1 MARARA
7 MKLRFVARASRRAA
21 STFFSA
27 VTPIRLEVQREINAL
42 PRIFDGAVR
51 SDFSRRPVSQGI
63 LNSPHRQKEHNYT
76 RGVMDFQPSGIAAIM
91 LVAAVTAVGQPAPDM
106 RNTEPQAVF
115 FSGEV
120 TLQDGSKPPDPVRIQ
135 RVCKG
140 IARDEAWTDSKGRFS
155 FKVAAGGSDPTT
167 ADPAQA
173 GRTQDLSRPI
183 GNSTY
188 YSNPLTT
195 ALRDCEVQAVL
206 AGFWSERVSIA
217 LKNTLDDTRIG
228 TIILHPVTGGQAL
241 TVSATTLAAPAN
253 ASKAYEKGMAAIRE
267 QKWDAA
273 QKELGKAVAAY
284 PKYAI
289 AWFEL
294 GVLRQGRNDLAGAAE
309 AWKEALKSD
318 PKYVKPYEVL
328 AALAER
334 QQNWLESEK
343 YSHDWIQLDSE
354 DFPAAY
360 LYNAIANAQLNKME
374 QAEVAARKGLLL
386 DKERKIPRLSYVLGL
401 ILMQKHE
408 FSESAKCLRTYLE
421 LAPNAKDAA
430 IVQQQLTK
438 IEAAATSPPR

>member
-1 MARARA
+1 
-7 MKLRFVARASRRAA
+7 MKPPSSSVA
-21 STFFSA
+21 
-27 VTPIRLEVQREINAL
+27 V
-42 PRIFDGAVR
+42 
-51 SDFSRRPVSQGI
+51 I
-63 LNSPHRQKEHNYT
+63 LL
-76 RGVMDFQPSGIAAIM
+76 A
-91 LVAAVTAVGQPAPDM
+91 AAVSTAGQPAPDM
-106 RNTEPQAVF
+106 RNTEQQAVF
-115 FSGEV
+115 FSGDV
-120 TLQDGSKPPDPVRIQ
+120 ALPDGSRPPDPVRIQ

-140 IARDEAWTDSKGRFS
+140 VTHDEAWTDSKGRFS
-155 FKVAAGGSDPTT
+155 FKIAAGGKDPTST
-167 ADPAQA
+167 DAGQA
-173 GRTQDLSRPI
+173 GRSQDLSRPI

-206 AGFWSERVSIA
+206 TGYWSDRVSIA

-228 TIILHPVTGGQAL
+228 TIVLHPVTGAQAL
-241 TVSATTLAAPAN
+241 TVSATTLAAPPN
-253 ASKAYEKGMAAIRE
+253 AAKAYEKGAAAMRE

-273 QKELGKAVAAY
+273 QKELAKAVAAY

-294 GVLRQGRNDLAGAAE
+294 GVLRQTRNDLAGAAE

-334 QQNWLESEK
+334 KQNWVESEK
-343 YSHDWIQLDSE
+343 YSHDWIQLDPE

-360 LYNAIANAQLNKME
+360 LYNAIASAQLQKME
-374 QAEVAARKGLLL
+374 QAETSARKGLLL
-386 DKERKIPRLSYVLGL
+386 DKDHKIPRLSYVLGL
-401 ILMQKHE
+401 ILMQKRE

-430 IVQQQLTK
+430 IVHQELTK
-438 IEAAATSPPR
+438 IEAAASVK

>member
-1 MARARA
+1 MSLRSSSIVIA
-7 MKLRFVARASRRAA
+7 MLA
-21 STFFSA
+21 
-27 VTPIRLEVQREINAL
+27 
-42 PRIFDGAVR
+42 
-51 SDFSRRPVSQGI
+51 
-63 LNSPHRQKEHNYT
+63 
-76 RGVMDFQPSGIAAIM
+76 
-91 LVAAVTAVGQPAPDM
+91 AAVTVAGQPTPAV
-106 RNTEPQAVF
+106 RNAEQEAVF

-120 TLQDGSKPPDPVRIQ
+120 TLPDGSKPPETVLIQ

-140 IARDEAWTDSKGRFS
+140 IARNETWTDSKGRFS
-155 FKVAAGGSDPTT
+155 FKVGVAGGDTT
-167 ADPAQA
+167 TGDSAQA
-173 GRTQDLSRPI
+173 PRNQDLSRPI

-206 AGFWSERVSIA
+206 AGFWADRVSIA

-228 TIILHPVTGGQAL
+228 RIILHPATGGQAL
-241 TVSATTLAAPAN
+241 IVSATTLAAPAN
-253 ASKAYEKGMAAIRE
+253 ATKAYEKGMSAMRA

-273 QKELGKAVAAY
+273 QKEFTKAVEAY
-284 PKYAI
+284 PKFAI

-294 GVLRQGRNDLAGAAE
+294 GMLRQGRSDVSGAAE

-343 YSHDWIQLDSE
+343 YSRDWIQLDPE

-360 LYNAIANAQLNKME
+360 LYNAIASARLNKME
-374 QAEVAARKGLLL
+374 QAETAARKGLLI

-401 ILMQKHE
+401 ILIEKHE

-430 IVQQQLTK
+430 MVHEELTK
-438 IEAAATSPPR
+438 IEAAFTSASKNP

>member
-1 MARARA
+1 
-7 MKLRFVARASRRAA
+7 MK
-21 STFFSA
+21 
-27 VTPIRLEVQREINAL
+27 
-42 PRIFDGAVR
+42 
-51 SDFSRRPVSQGI
+51 
-63 LNSPHRQKEHNYT
+63 
-76 RGVMDFQPSGIAAIM
+76 FQSSGLAAI
-91 LVAAVTAVGQPAPDM
+91 LLAATVSVVGQPAPEM
-106 RNTEPQAVF
+106 RSTEQQAVF

-120 TLQDGSKPPDPVRIQ
+120 ALADGSKPVDAVRIQ

-140 IARDEAWTDSKGRFS
+140 VAHDETWTDSKGRFS
-155 FKVAAGGSDPTT
+155 FKVTAGGSDPTT
-167 ADPAQA
+167 ADPSQA

-206 AGFWSERVSIA
+206 AGYWSDRVSIA
-217 LKNTLDDTRIG
+217 LKNTLDDTRVG
-228 TIILHPVTGGQAL
+228 TLILHPVTGAQAL
-241 TVSATTLAAPAN
+241 TVSATTLAAPPSA
-253 ASKAYEKGMAAIRE
+253 AKAYEKGTSAMRE

-273 QKELGKAVAAY
+273 QKELAKAVAAY
-284 PKYAI
+284 PKFAI

-294 GVLRQGRNDLAGAAE
+294 GVLRQSRNDLTGAAE

-334 QQNWLESEK
+334 QQNWVDSEK
-343 YSHDWIQLDSE
+343 YSHDWIQLDPE

-374 QAEVAARKGLLL
+374 QAEASARKGLLL
-386 DKERKIPRLSYVLGL
+386 DKEHKIPRLSYVLGL

-408 FSESAKCLRTYLE
+408 FSESAKCLRAYLE

-430 IVQQQLTK
+430 IVHQELTK
-438 IEAAATSPPR
+438 IEAAATAPPK

>member
-1 MARARA
+1 
-7 MKLRFVARASRRAA
+7 VES
-21 STFFSA
+21 
-27 VTPIRLEVQREINAL
+27 I
-42 PRIFDGAVR
+42 
-51 SDFSRRPVSQGI
+51 DFRWP
-63 LNSPHRQKEHNYT
+63 
-76 RGVMDFQPSGIAAIM
+76 GIAAIT
-91 LVAAVTAVGQPAPDM
+91 LAAAAAAIGQPAPAM
-106 RNTEPQAVF
+106 RNTEQQAVF

-120 TLQDGSKPPDPVRIQ
+120 ALQDGTKPPDPVLIQ

-140 IARDEAWTDSKGRFS
+140 TTRNETWTDSKGRFS
-155 FKVAAGGSDPTT
+155 FKVEAGGNDTTT
-167 ADPAQA
+167 ADSAQA

-228 TIILHPVTGGQAL
+228 RITLHPSSGGQAL
-241 TVSATTLAAPAN
+241 TVSATTLAAPLN
-253 ASKAYEKGMAAIRE
+253 ATKAYERGMSAIRA

-273 QKELGKAVAAY
+273 QKELTKAVEAY
-284 PKYAI
+284 PKFAI

-294 GVLRQGRNDLAGAAE
+294 GILHQGRNDLAGATE

-318 PKYVKPYEVL
+318 PKYVQPYEVL
-328 AALAER
+328 VALCER
-334 QQNWLESEK
+334 QQNWLDSEK
-343 YSHDWIQLDSE
+343 YSRDWIQLDPE
-354 DFPAAY
+354 NFPVAY
-360 LYNAIANAQLNKME
+360 LYNAIANARLNKAE
-374 QAEVAARKGLLL
+374 QAEIAARKGLLL
-386 DKERKIPRLSYVLGL
+386 DKERKIARLSYVLGL

-430 IVQQQLTK
+430 IVHQELAK
-438 IEAAATSPPR
+438 IEAAAIPPK

>member
-1 MARARA
+1 
-7 MKLRFVARASRRAA
+7 
-21 STFFSA
+21 
-27 VTPIRLEVQREINAL
+27 
-42 PRIFDGAVR
+42 
-51 SDFSRRPVSQGI
+51 
-63 LNSPHRQKEHNYT
+63 
-76 RGVMDFQPSGIAAIM
+76 MDFHSAGITAIALALAA
-91 LVAAVTAVGQPAPDM
+91 AAFGQPVPDA
-106 RNTEPQAVF
+106 RNTERQALF

-120 TLQDGSKPPDPVRIQ
+120 ALPDGSKPPEAVRIQ
-135 RVCKG
+135 RICKG
-140 IARDEAWTDSKGRFS
+140 VSKDETWTDSKGRFS
-155 FKVAAGGSDPTT
+155 FKVSSGGSDPNTT
-167 ADPAQA
+167 DSAQA

-228 TIILHPVTGGQAL
+228 RIILHPVTGGQAL
-241 TVSATTLAAPAN
+241 SVSATTLAAPSN

-267 QKWDAA
+267 QKWENA
-273 QKELGKAVAAY
+273 QKELTKAVEAY
-284 PKYAI
+284 PKFAI

-294 GVLRQGRNDLAGAAE
+294 GVLRQARNDITGAAV

-318 PKYVKPYEVL
+318 PRYVKPYEVL

-334 QQNWLESEK
+334 QQNWADSEK
-343 YSHDWIQLDSE
+343 YSHEWIQLAPE

-360 LYNAIANAQLNKME
+360 LYNAIASAQLTKME
-374 QAEVAARKGLLL
+374 QAETSARKGILL
-386 DKERKIPRLSYVLGL
+386 DKERKIPRLNYVLGL
-401 ILMQKHE
+401 ILMQKKE

-430 IVQQQLTK
+430 IVHDQLTK
-438 IEAAATSPPR
+438 IEAAAAQL

>member
-1 MARARA
+1 
-7 MKLRFVARASRRAA
+7 
-21 STFFSA
+21 
-27 VTPIRLEVQREINAL
+27 
-42 PRIFDGAVR
+42 
-51 SDFSRRPVSQGI
+51 
-63 LNSPHRQKEHNYT
+63 
-76 RGVMDFQPSGIAAIM
+76 MDFQSSGIAAMM
-91 LVAAVTAVGQPAPDM
+91 LAAVFTAVGQPAPDM

-120 TLQDGSKPPDPVRIQ
+120 ALQDGSKPPDPVRIQ

-228 TIILHPVTGGQAL
+228 RITLHPSSGGQAL
-241 TVSATTLAAPAN
+241 TVSATTLAAPPN
-253 ASKAYEKGMAAIRE
+253 AMKAYERGLSAIRE

-273 QKELGKAVAAY
+273 QKELTKAVEAY
-284 PKYAI
+284 PKFAI

-294 GVLRQGRNDLAGAAE
+294 GILRQGRNDLAGAAE
-309 AWKEALKSD
+309 AWKTALNTD
-318 PKYVKPYEVL
+318 PKYVKPYEAL
-328 AALAER
+328 AALSER
-334 QQNWLESEK
+334 QQNWLDSEK
-343 YSHDWIQLDSE
+343 YSRDWIQLDPE
-354 DFPAAY
+354 NFPVAY
-360 LYNAIANAQLNKME
+360 LYNAIANARLNKVG
-374 QAEVAARKGLLL
+374 QAEIAARKGLLL
-386 DKERKIPRLSYVLGL
+386 DKERK
-401 ILMQKHE
+401 
-408 FSESAKCLRTYLE
+408 
-421 LAPNAKDAA
+421 
-430 IVQQQLTK
+430 
-438 IEAAATSPPR
+438 

>member
-1 MARARA
+1 MDLKSPGIALI
-7 MKLRFVARASRRAA
+7 MTFVA
-21 STFFSA
+21 
-27 VTPIRLEVQREINAL
+27 EVA
-42 PRIFDGAVR
+42 
-51 SDFSRRPVSQGI
+51 
-63 LNSPHRQKEHNYT
+63 
-76 RGVMDFQPSGIAAIM
+76 M
-91 LVAAVTAVGQPAPDM
+91 GQPAPAM
-106 RNTEPQAVF
+106 RSTEQQAVF

-120 TLQDGSKPPDPVRIQ
+120 TLQDGSKPPDPVLIQ

-140 IARDEAWTDSKGRFS
+140 TSRNETYTDSRGRFS
-155 FKVAAGGSDPTT
+155 FKVEAGGSGTTT
-167 ADPAQA
+167 ADSAQD

-195 ALRDCEVQAVL
+195 SLRDCEVQAVL
-206 AGFWSERVSIA
+206 AGFWSQRVSIA

-228 TIILHPVTGGQAL
+228 TIILHPVSGGQAL
-241 TVSATTLAAPAN
+241 TVSATTLAAPPN
-253 ASKAYEKGMAAIRE
+253 ATKAYEKGMSAVRE

-273 QKELGKAVAAY
+273 QKELTKAVSVY
-284 PKYAI
+284 PKFAI

-294 GVLRQGRNDLAGAAE
+294 GVLRQAHNDLPGAAE

-334 QQNWLESEK
+334 QQKWEESEK
-343 YSHDWIQLDSE
+343 YSREWIQLDPE
-354 DFPAAY
+354 DFPSAY
-360 LYNAIANAQLNKME
+360 LYNAIANARLNKII
-374 QAEVAARKGLLL
+374 QAEASARKGVTL

-401 ILMQKHE
+401 ILMQKQE

-430 IVQQQLTK
+430 QVREQLTK
-438 IEAAATSPPR
+438 IEAAARP